1 MSAVVLAAGEGTRMR
16 STRPKPLHRLCGR
29 PMVLHV
35 LDALAELSVARVVV
49 VVGHR
54 AEWVT
59 KTLIEHAPPGMAIE
73 FVEQV
78 EQRGTGDA
86 MAVAL
91 TGLPD
96 EDGDDDGDVVVL
108 PGDTPLLRP
117 ATLAALVHQHRIS
130 DNAATLLTAELDDPS
145 GYGRVVRGRDDSVA
159 RVVEHVDASDD
170 ELAVREIN
178 TSIYCFR
185 RSVLAPSLRRLSPAN
200 AQGEHYLTD
209 VVGVLYEAGHKV
221 GSVLVSD
228 TMEVAGVNDRAQLAV
243 AEAELRD
250 RINERWMRR
259 GVTMWDPER
268 TYIDVDVEID
278 PDVVHAPGG
287 HPPGVVCRGRTRR
300 DRPRRPSGRHGG
312 GGGGTGGFECGPAL
326 GDRGQCPYRSVR
338 RAGRGNRGAGRRGGR
353 AVDRDSRGD
362 RPGSDGS
369 DGSGSVVGMEFTPR
383 RRLELVSGRS
393 HPELARD
400 VARQLGVE
408 LGEAN
413 LREFAN
419 GEIHCRFD
427 TSIRGSDVFIIQTHC
442 GPVNDSLMEHLI
454 MIDAAKR
461 ASAKRIT
468 AVCPYYGYSRQDRKA
483 TGREPITAK
492 LVADMLS
499 VAGADR
505 VVSVDLHSGQ
515 IQGFFNVPFDHLTAA
530 PVLVD
535 YLRTQRSDDLVVVA
549 PDAGRVK
556 VAERFSQ
563 HLTADLAVVHKR
575 RLRGTANQ
583 VEALHVVGD
592 VEGRQCVLI
601 DDMIDTAGTI
611 VAAADLLVDRGA
623 AEVWCMATHAVL
635 SDPAVDRLKNSALT
649 RVVVTNTLPIPQ
661 DRHFDKLEVLSV
673 AKLISDAIDAVFE
686 DSSVSEIFGGENL
699 A

>member
-1 MSAVVLAAGEGTRMR
+1 MAS
-16 STRPKPLHRLCGR
+16 
-29 PMVLHV
+29 
-35 LDALAELSVARVVV
+35 SV
-49 VVGHR
+49 G
-54 AEWVT
+54 
-59 KTLIEHAPPGMAIE
+59 
-73 FVEQV
+73 
-78 EQRGTGDA
+78 
-86 MAVAL
+86 
-91 TGLPD
+91 
-96 EDGDDDGDVVVL
+96 
-108 PGDTPLLRP
+108 
-117 ATLAALVHQHRIS
+117 
-130 DNAATLLTAELDDPS
+130 
-145 GYGRVVRGRDDSVA
+145 
-159 RVVEHVDASDD
+159 
-170 ELAVREIN
+170 
-178 TSIYCFR
+178 R
-185 RSVLAPSLRRLSPAN
+185 RSVIGAN
-200 AQGEHYLTD
+200 ARIGPFAVLEEGTEVPPGA
-209 VVGVLYEAGHKV
+209 VVGPWTV
-221 GSVLVSD
+221 
-228 TMEVAGVNDRAQLAV
+228 
-243 AEAELRD
+243 
-250 RINERWMRR
+250 
-259 GVTMWDPER
+259 
-268 TYIDVDVEID
+268 
-278 PDVVHAPGG
+278 APGG
-287 HPPGVVCRGRTRR
+287 ARR
-300 DRPRRPSGRHGG
+300 D
-312 GGGGTGGFECGPAL
+312 GP
-326 GDRGQCPYRSVR
+326 D
-338 RAGRGNRGAGRRGGR
+338 GRRVASWAWNSLR
-353 AVDRDSRGD
+353 AVVSNWCREGPTPSW
-362 RPGSDGS
+362 PGTWPSS
-369 DGSGSVVGMEFTPR
+369 
-383 RRLELVSGRS
+383 
-393 HPELARD
+393 
-400 VARQLGVE
+400 LGVE

-575 RLRGTANQ
+575 RLRGAADQ

-611 VAAADLLVDRGA
+611 VAAADLLADRGA